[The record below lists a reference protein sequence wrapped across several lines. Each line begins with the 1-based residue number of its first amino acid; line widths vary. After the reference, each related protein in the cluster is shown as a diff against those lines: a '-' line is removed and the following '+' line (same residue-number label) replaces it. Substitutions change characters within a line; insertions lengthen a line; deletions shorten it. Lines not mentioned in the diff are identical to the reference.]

1 LPLQF
6 LPSKIYELLRH
17 LFERFSRN
25 FVFKRRLPSEF
36 GHLPL
41 YVSPA
46 ASLRYWLAM
55 PKVDPVLYQMAKE
68 LVRPGACVW
77 DVGANVG
84 LFSFCAA
91 ALAGQSGQ
99 VLAIEPDLWLAN
111 LLLKSAQHWRLKDYA
126 AARVDVLCAAA
137 SDGARV
143 ERLQIAARARA
154 SNYLSRSPG
163 NTQTGGTRFSQ
174 PTVSLTLDFLLEYF
188 SAPSV
193 LKIDVE
199 THETEVLNGARH
211 LLKTHRP
218 VVWCEV
224 SFQSSPLVTDIFHSL
239 GYQLFNPAEKERVP
253 IERATWNTLA
263 IPL

>member
-1 LPLQF
+1 M
-6 LPSKIYELLRH
+6 S
-17 LFERFSRN
+17 
-25 FVFKRRLPSEF
+25 
-36 GHLPL
+36 
-41 YVSPA
+41 
-46 ASLRYWLAM
+46 
-55 PKVDPVLYQMAKE
+55 KVDPLLYRMVKE
-68 LVRPGACVW
+68 LVKPGACVW

-111 LLLKSAQHWRLKDYA
+111 LLLKSAQHWRLKDYP

-154 SNYLSRSPG
+154 SNHLSRSPG

-199 THETEVLNGARH
+199 THEAEVLNGARY

-224 SFQSSPLVTDIFHSL
+224 SFQSAPLVTEMFHSL
-239 GYQLFNPAEKERVP
+239 GYQLFNCDEENRVP
-253 IERATWNTLA
+253 VERATWNTLA
-263 IPL
+263 IPS